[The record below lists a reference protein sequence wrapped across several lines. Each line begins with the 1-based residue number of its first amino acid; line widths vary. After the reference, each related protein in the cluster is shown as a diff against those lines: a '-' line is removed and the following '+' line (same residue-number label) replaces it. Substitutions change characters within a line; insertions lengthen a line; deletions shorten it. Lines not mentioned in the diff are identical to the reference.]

1 MIPKKLHFTYK
12 TECVPEKFQRNLNL
26 WKKMCPDWEMHYYS
40 DAMIF
45 DFFEEHFPE
54 YLSDISRITLGA
66 VLADVF
72 RYALLYI
79 HGGMY
84 TDMDTIPLKKIPM
97 DWLHYQTVLGYEF
110 QLGKGSADFRY
121 RHDVI
126 CQWTM
131 LTVPKNPLFKEALNK
146 CIQNLREINFH
157 FSVSREVLHATGP
170 LLFTSI
176 ANNYL
181 HVDETLVLDMEIFG
195 SFPETLPV
203 SERSIVEHQYHGEHG
218 WTLGIKFPHIRL

>member
-12 TECVPEKFQRNLNL
+12 TECVPEKFQRNLTL

-40 DAMIF
+40 DTMIF

-54 YLSDISRITLGA
+54 YLSDLSKVTVGS

-84 TDMDTIPLKKIPM
+84 TDIDTIPLKKIPM
-97 DWLHYQTVLGYEF
+97 DWLNYKTVLGYEF
-110 QLGKGSADFRY
+110 QLGKGSADFY
-121 RHDVI
+121 YKHDVI

-146 CIQNLREINFH
+146 CIQNLREINFY
-157 FSVSREVLHATGP
+157 FSDPIEVLHATGP

-195 SFPETLPV
+195 SNPETLPV
-203 SERSIVEHQYHGEHG
+203 SERSIVEHQYHGKHG
-218 WTLGIKFPHIRL
+218 WILGIMFPNIRL

>member
-1 MIPKKLHFTYK
+1 MIPKKLHFTYR
-12 TECVPEKFQRNLNL
+12 TERAPEKFQKNLKQ
-26 WKKMCPDWEMHYYS
+26 WERMCPDWEIHYYS

-45 DFFEEHFPE
+45 GFFEKHFPE
-54 YLSDISRITLGA
+54 YLSDLSKITLGA
-66 VLADVF
+66 ALADVF

-84 TDMDTIPLKKIPM
+84 TDIDTIPLKKIPV
-97 DWLHYQTVLGYEF
+97 DWLNYQTVLGYEF
-110 QLGKGSADFRY
+110 QRGKGSADFRY
-121 RHDVI
+121 KHDVI

-131 LTVPKNPLFKEALNK
+131 LSAPKNPLFKEALNK
-146 CIQNLREINFH
+146 CIKNLRDINFH
-157 FSVSREVLHATGP
+157 FSVPRQVLLATGP

-181 HVDETLVLDMEIFG
+181 QLDQTLILDMEIFG

-203 SERSIVEHQYHGEHG
+203 SERSVVEHQYHGKHG
-218 WTLGIKFPHIRL
+218 WALSVKFPNIRL